1 MGKYMREAKIAGD
14 VAVMELSQTT
24 IGVRTRAR
32 TLELQRRQ
40 SASLPPNLDSGY
52 LQLRSRRLEKPPT
65 LPVNTKK
72 SPKRNQNSGSKPVS
86 SAQDLDSHHSDAD
99 SSSRVRVNSGS
110 VKCDSYNLSL
120 GTTSYGID
128 IVDTEPRDRETTPCS
143 FVSEEQDLNALGSV
157 TGWANMSYLPSIGE
171 MDEFFIHSEQK
182 QQTLFID
189 KYNFDIA
196 NDMPLPGRYDWVRV
210 SQ

>member
-40 SASLPPNLDSGY
+40 SAALPPNPDSGY
-52 LQLRSRRLEKPPT
+52 LQLRSRRLEKPSA
-65 LPVNTKK
+65 LPANSKK
-72 SPKRNQNSGSKPVS
+72 PPKRNQNSGSKTVN
-86 SAQDLDSHHSDAD
+86 SAQDHNSDAN

-110 VKCDSYNLSL
+110 VKCDSCDLSL

-128 IVDTEPRDRETTPCS
+128 IVGSEQRDRETTPCS
-143 FVSEEQDLNALGSV
+143 FASEEEDVNALGPV

-171 MDEFFIHSEQK
+171 MDEFFIHSEQ
-182 QQTLFID
+182 QQQALFVD